1 MVNEILCQKNIR
13 SYNGFILYSAK
24 GQVIKYECS
33 LYNCKSEKKLSQ
45 YFLIND
51 FNYYKKLRD
60 DLKANP
66 MPYYRYKNDIDVSG
80 REFFQCLDKIAHIH
94 TRLRKLF
101 GNLQKEEYLKSG
113 IKKQSYITN
122 AQSHAQ
128 NNHFFLIDIK
138 RFFPS
143 ITKDY
148 IKKEL
153 ILSYKQSSNVAEFIA
168 NAITAPQVKSGNK
181 RALVTGSPLS
191 QYFAYVINKRMFDE
205 LYELAQQWNITFS
218 VYVDDISFSANRPI
232 EHVFLRKVFRI
243 IKSNGYKIS
252 KNAENKKKFYRGKVG
267 INSIVTGIIVTK
279 DGLFIPTARTEKIE
293 NNLTILSA
301 MTLIDEE
308 FEMLYN
314 STRSSIYQA
323 IAVNECYYSYL
334 SRIDTIRQNI
344 ISTIIH
350 K

>member
-1 MVNEILCQKNIR
+1 MANEILCQRNIR
-13 SYNGFILYSAK
+13 SYNGFTLYPTK

-45 YFLIND
+45 YLLIND

-60 DLKANP
+60 DLKVNP
-66 MPYYRYKNDIDVSG
+66 MPYYRYKNDIAVSG
-80 REFFQCLDKIAHIH
+80 REFFQCLEKIAHIH

-101 GNLQKEEYLKSG
+101 GNLPKEAYLKSG

-128 NNHFFLIDIK
+128 SNHFFLIDIK
-138 RFFPS
+138 SFFPS

-148 IKKEL
+148 IKQEL
-153 ILSYKQSSNVAEFIA
+153 ILTYKQSSNVAEFVA
-168 NAITAPQVKSGNK
+168 NAITARQVKSENK

-205 LYELAQQWNITFS
+205 LYELAKLENITFS

-232 EHVFLRKVFRI
+232 EHEFLRKVFYI

-252 KNAENKKKFYRGKVG
+252 KNTADKKKFYRGKIG
-267 INSIVTGIIVTK
+267 INSTVTGILVK
-279 DGLFIPTARTEKIE
+279 KNGLFIPKVRQDKIE
-293 NNLTILSA
+293 NNLILLA
-301 MTLIDEE
+301 DMKLANEE
-308 FEMLYN
+308 FESLYN
-314 STRSSIYQA
+314 STKSSIYQA
-323 IAVNECYYSYL
+323 IAVNQCYKIYL
-334 SRIDTIRQNI
+334 SQIEEIKNLPN
-344 ISTIIH
+344 
-350 K
+350 KMPL